1 MNQMHVREKGT
12 PSIVAKPHV
21 RQSLKRCWQEPQ
33 MQLKHLKNIVE
44 HKDVFVTRRRL
55 LTDEVA
61 SMSSNCW
68 IAGVIDCWCRCS
80 FYFARLLLIQVASEI
95 VGVVYLMNDESGDV
109 RG

>member
-1 MNQMHVREKGT
+1 MRKATVEKVLAGIANAIEKIKKYCGAQG
-12 PSIVAKPHV
+12 SFGDKEEI
-21 RQSLKRCWQEPQ
+21 
-33 MQLKHLKNIVE
+33 
-44 HKDVFVTRRRL
+44 

-95 VGVVYLMNDESGDV
+95 VGVVWLMNDESGDV

>member
-1 MNQMHVREKGT
+1 M
-12 PSIVAKPHV
+12 
-21 RQSLKRCWQEPQ
+21 
-33 MQLKHLKNIVE
+33 E

-68 IAGVIDCWCRCS
+68 IAGVIDCSCRSS
-80 FYFARLLLIQVASEI
+80 FDFARLLLIHVASEI
-95 VGVVYLMNDESGDV
+95 VGVVWLMNNESGDV